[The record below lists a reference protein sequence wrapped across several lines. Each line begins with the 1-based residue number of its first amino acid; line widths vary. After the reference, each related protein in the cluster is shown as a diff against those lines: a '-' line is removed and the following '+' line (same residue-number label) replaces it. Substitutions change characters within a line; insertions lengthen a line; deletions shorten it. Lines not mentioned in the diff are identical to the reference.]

1 MSLSVNI
8 DFTDHFSDKE
18 IACYL
23 TTQGWTCLDKRGASA
38 SSKNDDDDDFPLP
51 PGVSVNYGLG
61 LKDEEMAQAMQAA
74 FEKHGYSLIQ
84 KLAQLC

>member
-1 MSLSVNI
+1 MSLSVDI

-18 IACYL
+18 IAKYL
-23 TTQGWTCLDKRGASA
+23 TTQGWTCLDKGFTW
-38 SSKNDDDDDFPLP
+38 NDDDDNELVLP

-74 FEKHGYSLIQ
+74 FEKHGYSLIK
-84 KLAQLC
+84 KLKTLI